1 MGKWALGNRK
11 APSGYSKHFM
21 EFTFYFVGPLGLLQT
36 LYGVHTILFFVS
48 QLRLLQI
55 LYGVQIHIL
64 GGLFWLLQA
73 LYEVHIVNPDW
84 RATHSHFY
92 SLLTTSGNPQYWCNF
107 NFNSIQVLYQSLK
120 SLGHVCYSHWL
131 L

>member
-1 MGKWALGNRK
+1 MGPRQQ
-11 APSGYSKHFM
+11 
-21 EFTFYFVGPLGLLQT
+21 EGPVGLLQT
-36 LYGVHTILFFVS
+36 LYGVHILFCWPFRATPNSLWSSHNFIFVS
-48 QLRLLQI
+48 LLRLLQI